1 MNIQLENENPIWKW
15 NWGISDEKKVVCK
28 TARRA
33 HSQKIKG
40 TIEFSLKLQK
50 GSATA
55 QNTRNMIK
63 ETQLLI

>member
-1 MNIQLENENPIWKW
+1 MPAKI
-15 NWGISDEKKVVCK
+15 KKTK
-28 TARRA
+28 
-33 HSQKIKG
+33 KLKG